1 MLQLEEEEGEEGIK
15 VIMEKATNYE
25 SQPKVV
31 EGSKMFTKATSVNR
45 KYSEEEKKLLN
56 SYNSMD
62 YMPPHS
68 QVSKDLDSPHIR
80 NRNRKRRKWPKLLS
94 LQVYTSWLAEQPD
107 QLAWERWLMMAIIGI
122 ATGITGFLLHQII
135 EVIAD
140 CKWEF
145 AKSFLLEGDLLLS
158 WLTASAYSLGLVLLS
173 TASVVLLS
181 PSAAGSGTP
190 ELISFLNGTMIKQ
203 FFNIETFLVKFGSCA
218 LAVGAGLPVGPEGP
232 MIHLGSLIGA
242 LLSQFQTKR
251 LTTWVP
257 WFNRSPG

>member
-1 MLQLEEEEGEEGIK
+1 MLHLEQEEEEEM
-15 VIMEKATNYE
+15 MEKATNYD
-25 SQPKVV
+25 SRQMVQ
-31 EGSKMFTKATSVNR
+31 GAKMFTKATSVNHT
-45 KYSEEEKKLLN
+45 YSEEERKLLN

-62 YMPPHS
+62 YLPPHS
-68 QVSKDLDSPHIR
+68 QVSRLTFIGREETDQNFDLLP
-80 NRNRKRRKWPKLLS
+80 

-107 QLAWERWLMMAIIGI
+107 QLAWERWLMMAIIGV

-140 CKWEF
+140 CKWDF
-145 AKSFLLEGDLLLS
+145 AKRFLLEGDLLLS
-158 WLTASAYSLGLVLLS
+158 WLTASAYSLAFVLLS
-173 TASVVLLS
+173 TALVVLGR

-203 FFNIETFLVKFGSCA
+203 FFNLETFLVKFGSCA

-242 LLSQFQTKR
+242 LFSQFQTKR
-251 LTTWVP
+251 LSTWFP
-257 WFNRSPG
+257 WLNRFYN